1 MKIRDKSSQKERP
14 WGYGIEQK
22 KKLKLSDSSQVPPFL
37 TSTKQRRNK
46 NTR

>member
-22 KKLKLSDSSQVPPFL
+22 KTQTFRFITSSTISHINQ
-37 TSTKQRRNK
+37 TKK
-46 NTR
+46 K